1 MHKTTESGG
10 EQRRAKNK
18 SSKNRD
24 TKNLEA
30 SVGIEGDLLSSVVR
44 EDDNAQKGAPADAS
58 KLRPRGGAASRVE
71 PTPMSPGGGA
81 NQRVASSGD
90 K

>member
-1 MHKTTESGG
+1 MHKTTESD
-10 EQRRAKNK
+10 EQRRTKNQ

-44 EDDNAQKGAPADAS
+44 EDDHAQKGAPADAS
-58 KLRPRGGAASRVE
+58 KLGRRGGVASRVE